1 MNYHNSYTGS
11 VKKKILLRVL
21 VVLVSLIV
29 ISALTLAYGN
39 YLKSKAEGTAGSDY
53 SGAGRTHSSDVDG
66 QESEITTSF
75 SKSVEVKS
83 ACIVPD
89 SFADEAAQSEAVSA
103 YSDNKYTGITVVLTG
118 RDGYL
123 TYASDAVSSF
133 TKQKSPASKK
143 LDFITSAVSKAHA
156 LSMRASAVIFTSEDF
171 SENEKEIK
179 SRVGYVSG
187 GADYYVTKKLK
198 TITAVTKRFYENFD
212 DTAYRGYLEKFNLDE
227 NKTVKALSQGMKV
240 KYSLALA
247 LSHNADLLILDEPTS
262 GLDPVS
268 REDLLDVF
276 LSLKDDGKTI
286 LFSTHVTS
294 DLDKCADDITYIRN
308 GKIFASEPTDTFKE
322 KYKLAFVKKDAFTDD
337 IAACSHGIRRLKDG
351 LSVLISADKA
361 DVLNIETTDASLE
374 DIMVHLEKE
383 EL

>member
-1 MNYHNSYTGS
+1 MKTLEIEHLT
-11 VKKKILLRVL
+11 KIYP
-21 VVLVSLIV
+21 
-29 ISALTLAYGN
+29 AFTL
-39 YLKSKAEGTAGSDY
+39 D
-53 SGAGRTHSSDVDG
+53 DV
-66 QESEITTSF
+66 SF
-75 SKSVEVKS
+75 SVESGRIMGFIGRNGTGKSTTLKCLLGFVHKDGGTVK
-83 ACIVPD
+83 
-89 SFADEAAQSEAVSA
+89 FFG
-103 YSDNKYTGITVVLTG
+103 K
-118 RDGYL
+118 
-123 TYASDAVSSF
+123 
-133 TKQKSPASKK
+133 
-143 LDFITSAVSKAHA
+143 
-156 LSMRASAVIFTSEDF
+156 DF

-212 DTAYRGYLEKFNLDE
+212 DAAYRSYIEKFNLDE

-322 KYKLAFVKKDAFTDD
+322 KYKLAFVKNDAFTDD
-337 IAACSHGIRRLKDG
+337 IAACSHGVRRLKDG
-351 LSVLISADKA
+351 LSVLISANKA
-361 DVLNIETTDASLE
+361 AVLNIETTDASLE